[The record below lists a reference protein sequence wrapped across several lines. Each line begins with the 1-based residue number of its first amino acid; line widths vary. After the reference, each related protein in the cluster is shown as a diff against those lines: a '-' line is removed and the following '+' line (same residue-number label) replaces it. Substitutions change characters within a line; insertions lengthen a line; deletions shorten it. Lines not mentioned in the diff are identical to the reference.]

1 MAFPEDKSGSD
12 AEYGTPEARAW
23 MDRVIAASES
33 SKLKRTLDDIVWTAM
48 REDALQLTLPDG
60 RQLMI
65 GGGVADYG
73 DEYADPWVYT
83 DVIVT
88 HPDGAIDILTYPKEI
103 FPHLYWPVDAV
114 LAGHVYI
121 FGSTDRKRHPDRAR
135 RLVVLRLDTQTFE
148 IVACPLPLP
157 PVRLALYP
165 GSAVRDGSR
174 VILPLTRDREADP
187 ELGMAF
193 DLETHTWEG
202 PVPYP
207 SSADD

>member
-1 MAFPEDKSGSD
+1 M
-12 AEYGTPEARAW
+12 
-23 MDRVIAASES
+23 
-33 SKLKRTLDDIVWTAM
+33 WTAV
-48 REDALQLTLPDG
+48 REDALELTLPDG

-88 HPDGAIDILTYPKEI
+88 YPDGAFDILTYPKEI
-103 FPHLYWPVDAV
+103 FPHLQWPVDAV
-114 LAGHVYI
+114 VANHVYI
-121 FGSTDRKRHPDRAR
+121 FGIIDRKRHPERTR
-135 RLVVLRLDTQTFE
+135 RLVVLQLDMNTFE
-148 IVACPLPLP
+148 IIACPLPD

-165 GSAVRDGSR
+165 GSAVRDGNR
-174 VILPLTRDREADP
+174 VVLPFTRDRESDP
-187 ELGMAF
+187 DLGIAF

-207 SSADD
+207 SPAEDEWATVV